1 MAEQLTILG
10 QMLVSIGEG
19 AGDIEIEEAAAAYL
33 QGRYYDWIRT
43 AQEGRGSPQSVWED
57 VGPTILGRCRA
68 IGERAAST
76 SAVITASGIEQACI
90 QIETESDTPMCPIK
104 QP

>member
-1 MAEQLTILG
+1 MAEPLTILG
-10 QMLVSIGEG
+10 QMLLSIGQG
-19 AGDIEIEEAAAAYL
+19 ASDAEIEEAAAAYL
-33 QGRYYDWIRT
+33 HGRYYDWIRT

-68 IGERAAST
+68 IGERAAASA
-76 SAVITASGIEQACI
+76 AVITASGIEQACI
-90 QIETESDTPMCPIK
+90 QIETESETPMCPIR